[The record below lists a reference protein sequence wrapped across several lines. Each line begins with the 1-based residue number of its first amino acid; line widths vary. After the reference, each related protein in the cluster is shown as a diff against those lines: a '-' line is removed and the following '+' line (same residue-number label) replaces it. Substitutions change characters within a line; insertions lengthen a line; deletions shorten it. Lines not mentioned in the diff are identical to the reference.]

1 MPSFLHKLKSF
12 GGIMNK
18 HFVVTGGTSGLGLE
32 IVRNLLRNNIK
43 VTLLA
48 RDINKCKTLFNEDAE
63 RLTFIKCDLLNKKD
77 IQSISTKIDST
88 IDGLIYS
95 SGIGHFNKIMD
106 QPIKDVEETYMTN
119 VIHFHLLLHT
129 LKPYINSQFSLV
141 GISSL
146 AASVTQAEAGHY
158 GGSKAALNHV
168 LNCLRIE
175 NAHWHVMAVN
185 PGPIDTVFHEKADPS
200 MTYAKKY
207 KRIMMKPDKLAKEIV
222 DAIFKNKSE
231 LNKPKWMDVVFKLY
245 QLCPRFLEKHFKM
258 LFKFRQ

>member
-1 MPSFLHKLKSF
+1 
-12 GGIMNK
+12 MNK

-32 IVRNLLRNNIK
+32 IVRNLLHNNIK

-48 RDINKCKTLFNEDAE
+48 RDINKCKTLFNEDVG
-63 RLTFIKCDLLNKKD
+63 RLTFIECDLLNKND
-77 IQSISTKIDST
+77 IQNISTKIDSK
-88 IDGLIYS
+88 IDGLIYC

-106 QPIKDVEETYMTN
+106 QNIKDVEDTYMTN
-119 VIHFHLLLHT
+119 VIHFHLLLHS
-129 LKPYINSQFSLV
+129 LKPLINSHFSLV

-168 LNCLRIE
+168 LNSLRIE
-175 NAHWHVMAVN
+175 NEHWHVLTVN
-185 PGPIDTVFHEKADPS
+185 PGPIDTVFHKKAEPT

-222 DAIFKNKSE
+222 DAIFKEKSE

-258 LFKFRQ
+258 LFKFRK